1 MNDPNTNQSW
11 RNQRCKDSSSSG
23 SSFHATATPFIPRL
37 APGIPNP
44 GSFYQP
50 TPLITHS
57 GPDQPPSPYYPLE
70 SATFMPP
77 DTPAGSALPSPSFL
91 GPEEGGTHEHLDGSP
106 RDNDSGGVS
115 LSRERSATSPAC
127 EVFSA
132 GISEDPTSSPS
143 GHNRV
148 ISDLGPL
155 PPRGFEQAMHS
166 RRLLHEQ
173 SIWDQSWLQDPER
186 KWIET
191 GRPHSNTTISPGA
204 LSNGERR
211 GRSGSQS
218 TVTVDPTAR
227 EKMLQSLRDVV
238 KRPIQN
244 LYTTQPTVYHTLSLA
259 NQQESMAGISM
270 DQNFRSSKPT
280 INRDSRAEN
289 LPISRAN
296 PLVSVRLGIQGSPLE
311 NVAEED
317 GMRLSIGHDYH
328 LSCDNQRQH
337 LEPETRAGN
346 IVRRNAHSGPT
357 RSNLVKST
365 SPANVHWD
373 QTLVPSAHSDIYEGQ
388 ADASSYHMGYN
399 LNSHPNVA
407 SLQTHGNP
415 VDSLSYDQSQLEHL
429 NVVSRARAAT
439 TPLSFRRGHGEDVDL
454 RQQHGSSG
462 EQGFGEYG
470 DITTRVRE
478 RAYTLAPEYASEFLE
493 QSANKDAYTERASA
507 GTQAPQPP
515 NTLSYTLPERTLATQ
530 ALHMAR
536 NANVTQEPLLTS
548 QSPIGLRSFPSNI
561 NQYTARAYRQHEAV
575 PLQGQVDIPQLRPQ
589 DHLMP
594 NYTAMGYGQ
603 PNPAAYSS
611 DHRGYG
617 QLNYGHSGFT
627 QHNTDTLGY
636 GPGYYDVRHPP
647 YNAGFGPHMQHRSGP
662 EPYLDTL
669 SSYPYQGTPQPRSV
683 TRYVRPHLPLQD
695 HSSEY
700 LHSPYLGAAL
710 LPGQSQNALG
720 SGHGFLQHRE
730 LLQYLPQPI
739 PEWHQPQQFGAQ
751 QPPAVNAPTEQAL
764 RLGGVNSVQQ
774 YKGGMP
780 SMPHYGRPMHGSS
793 VHHHSPRI
801 QLNNQM
807 VTEQYPLQELAL
819 EPASAAPTVPY
830 RAGTDTMYP
839 MSMGGPSSKYQ
850 DLTSRG
856 QPSFEEASKKMP
868 FIELARHAK
877 PAEWGVLRIGNI
889 PYSVTKQ
896 EILAFLGRNAK
907 IITPDLGCAIH
918 IIMERATG
926 KTMDCFVEFLSSGD
940 ALAAVNRFV
949 RHKEEGR
956 SGRIGDRHVDVE
968 MSGQDS
974 LMKELFPRAKN
985 VVWHGADPAIF
996 HSTEPFNSGF
1006 KGFITSEEMVMTVK
1020 HAETPHRSPFSHK
1033 CLQRTY
1039 ESMISV
1045 LAKYPWWVVESYTLA
1060 DRNLLFRATEQLVR
1074 ALVGQLM
1081 RGGNMSPQMNEQLLT
1096 ELVYAGLNAPGFSE
1110 GQRAQLV
1117 GSADWI
1123 GGRIRISPLAS
1134 VWPFE
1139 VLGRKPDT
1147 DEDVI
1152 EYFAAC
1158 LRQATT
1164 SSALVSLAELSLR
1177 GAHGAVS
1184 RPFGNVTV
1192 SWPAN
1197 KENMTMAAA
1206 AALEWGVVENL
1217 LRKVLGGATEA
1228 SQA

>member
-11 RNQRCKDSSSSG
+11 RNQKCKDSSSSG

-37 APGIPNP
+37 APGISNP

-57 GPDQPPSPYYPLE
+57 APEQPPSPYYPLE

-91 GPEEGGTHEHLDGSP
+91 GPEEDGTHEHLDGSP
-106 RDNDSGGVS
+106 KDNDSGGVS
-115 LSRERSATSPAC
+115 LSRERSATSPAR
-127 EVFSA
+127 EVSSA
-132 GISEDPTSSPS
+132 GINEGPTSSPS

-211 GRSGSQS
+211 GRSDSQS
-218 TVTVDPTAR
+218 TVTAEPTPR
-227 EKMLQSLRDVV
+227 EKMLQSLRDVA
-238 KRPIQN
+238 KRPVQN
-244 LYTTQPTVYHTLSLA
+244 LYAAQPTVYDTPSLA
-259 NQQESMAGISM
+259 NQQESMAGIST
-270 DQNFRSSKPT
+270 DQDFRSSKLT
-280 INRDSRAEN
+280 MNRDSRAEN
-289 LPISRAN
+289 FPISRAN

-317 GMRLSIGHDYH
+317 GMKISIGHDYH
-328 LSCDNQRQH
+328 LSFDNQRQH
-337 LEPETRAGN
+337 LEPGIRAGN
-346 IVRRNAHSGPT
+346 IARRNAHSGPT
-357 RSNLVKST
+357 RSNIIKST

-373 QTLVPSAHSDIYEGQ
+373 QTLVSIAPSDSYEGQ
-388 ADASSYHMGYN
+388 ADAPSYLMGYN
-399 LNSHPNVA
+399 LNSHPDIA

-415 VDSLSYDQSQLEHL
+415 VDSINYDQSQVEHL

-439 TPLSFRRGHGEDVDL
+439 TPLSFRRGHEEEADL

-462 EQGFGEYG
+462 EQGLGEYG
-470 DITTRVRE
+470 DIATRVRE
-478 RAYTLAPEYASEFLE
+478 RAYTLAPEYASEILE
-493 QSANKDAYTERASA
+493 QSANKDAVCLTYITVRMKITNEHFFQYTERASA

-515 NTLSYTLPERTLATQ
+515 NTLSYTLSDRALATQ
-530 ALHMAR
+530 AHHMAR
-536 NANVTQEPLLTS
+536 NAHITQEPQLEN
-548 QSPIGLRSFPSNI
+548 QSPIGLRSFPSYG

-575 PLQGQVDIPQLRPQ
+575 PLQGQVDIPQLRSQ
-589 DHLMP
+589 DHFMP
-594 NYTAMGYGQ
+594 NYNAMGYGQ
-603 PNPAAYSS
+603 PKPAAYSS

-617 QLNYGHSGFT
+617 QLNYRHSGYT
-627 QHNTDTLGY
+627 QHNADTLGY
-636 GPGYYDVRHPP
+636 GPSYYDARHPT
-647 YNAGFGPHMQHRSGP
+647 YNAGFGLHMQHRSGP

-669 SSYPYQGTPQPRSV
+669 SSYPCQGTPQPHSV
-683 TRYVRPHLPLQD
+683 TRYTRPHLPLQH

-710 LPGQSQNALG
+710 LPGQSQNALDP
-720 SGHGFLQHRE
+720 GHGFLQHGE
-730 LLQYLPQPI
+730 LLQHLSQPM

-751 QPPAVNAPTEQAL
+751 QPPTVIAATEQAL

-774 YKGGMP
+774 YKGGSPPMQH
-780 SMPHYGRPMHGSS
+780 SGRPMHGSS
-793 VHHHSPRI
+793 VHHSPRI
-801 QLNNQM
+801 QYNNNRM
-807 VTEQYPLQELAL
+807 ATDRYPLPELAL
-819 EPASAAPTVPY
+819 EPASAAPTVLY

-839 MSMGGPSSKYQ
+839 MNMGGPSSKYQ

-1020 HAETPHRSPFSHK
+1020 HAETPHR
-1033 CLQRTY
+1033 
-1039 ESMISV
+1039 
-1045 LAKYPWWVVESYTLA
+1045 YPWWVVESYTLA

-1081 RGGNMSPQMNEQLLT
+1081 RGGNTSPQMNEQLLT

-1117 GSADWI
+1117 GSADWV

-1139 VLGRKPDT
+1139 VLGRKPDI

-1158 LRQATT
+1158 LRKATT
-1164 SSALVSLAELSLR
+1164 SSALVSLAELSQR
-1177 GAHGAVS
+1177 AQAGAVA

-1206 AALEWGVVENL
+1206 AAVEWGVVENL